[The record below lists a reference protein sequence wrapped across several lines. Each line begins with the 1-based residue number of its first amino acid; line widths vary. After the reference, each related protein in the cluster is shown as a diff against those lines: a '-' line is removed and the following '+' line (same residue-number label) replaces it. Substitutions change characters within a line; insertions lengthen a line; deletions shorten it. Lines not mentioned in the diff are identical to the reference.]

1 MENTMSILIAGLIIF
16 LSLHSVRIVADGW
29 RTEKLAQ
36 WGEGAWKGLFS
47 VVSIVGFALIV
58 WGYGLA
64 RQQPV
69 VLWVPPVATKHIAA
83 TLMLLAMIL
92 LVAAYVP
99 GNAIKAKLHHPMIL
113 GVKTWAV
120 AHLLANGNGADVVL
134 FGSFLAWAVA
144 DFIAARKRDRVVGTV
159 YPAGKAVPTLITV
172 VIGLVVY
179 GGFVAYLHRLLIGV
193 PVFG

>member
-1 MENTMSILIAGLIIF
+1 MSILIAGLIIF

-47 VVSIVGFALIV
+47 VVSIVGFALIC

-99 GNAIKAKLHHPMIL
+99 GNVIKAKLHHPMIL